1 MNEELRNLLISI
13 KVDIY
18 TLKEELAEIKKW
30 SKMTDSE
37 KNAMLWAESQA
48 SLYASLP
55 NIIYGDAFLR
65 ALKETEGDE
74 Q

>member
-13 KVDIY
+13 KADIY
-18 TLKEELAEIKKW
+18 TLREELAEIKKW

-37 KNAMLWAESQA
+37 KNAILWEEF
-48 SLYASLP
+48 YASLQAP
-55 NIIYGDAFLR
+55 LPDIIYGDTFLR
-65 ALKETEGDE
+65 ALKETEEDE